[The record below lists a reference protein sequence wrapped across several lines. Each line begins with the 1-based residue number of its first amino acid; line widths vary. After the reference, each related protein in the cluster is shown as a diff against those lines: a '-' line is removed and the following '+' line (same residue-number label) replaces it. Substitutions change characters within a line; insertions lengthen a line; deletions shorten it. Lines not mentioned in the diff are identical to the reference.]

1 MKVTAVSKCL
11 AGIPCRYDGKA
22 NPDREIQ
29 ELCRLSMAVAICPEC
44 LGGMGVPRAPSEVV
58 GGDGA
63 DVLDGAARVISSDG
77 CDVTALFICG
87 AYEALKIC
95 RRHHID
101 KAILKAKSPS
111 CGQGEIYDGSFTGAL
126 RPGDGVT
133 AALFKR
139 NGIKVEIR

>member
-1 MKVTAVSKCL
+1 MIITAVSKCL

-22 NPDREIQ
+22 NPNREIQ
-29 ELCRLSMAVAICPEC
+29 ELYRLSLAVAICPEC
-44 LGGMGVPRAPSEVV
+44 LGGLGVPREPSEIV

-63 DVLDGAARVISSDG
+63 DVLDKAARVLSSDG
-77 CDVTALFICG
+77 RDVTEEFICG

-95 RRHHID
+95 RRHHVG

-111 CGQGEIYDGSFTGAL
+111 CGAGEIYDGSFTGAL

-139 NGIKVEIR
+139 SGIKLEIR